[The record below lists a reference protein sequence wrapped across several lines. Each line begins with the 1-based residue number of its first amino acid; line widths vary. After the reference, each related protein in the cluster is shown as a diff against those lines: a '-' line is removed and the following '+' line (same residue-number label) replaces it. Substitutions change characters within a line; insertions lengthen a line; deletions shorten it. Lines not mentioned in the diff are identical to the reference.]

1 MVIKT
6 ASPGVVVQEVDLT
19 RGTSDAI
26 TENVACLAGPFAK
39 GPVDQIIRI
48 SQEVEFVDTFG
59 EPTDENYEYWFSVD
73 NFLEYSGECYVVR
86 VDDAMGGAQ
95 TMRNAHDGV
104 DFDADGNEEVYYVK
118 NEDDY
123 RENFVTDAGIGS
135 LPGKFIA
142 RNPGTWANGIAVA
155 VIDRGADYQNT
166 LDVNYRIDTNGNT
179 STGENFNQTL
189 PSATNVGTYVKVA
202 AEQETIIP
210 PPSFGDVNVRLTTN
224 FDVTIYT
231 PFAGGTAVV
240 ASTGNIDLMVARDE
254 FNNVTAASNSTEN
267 IDVSQP
273 DTFGSADCVVATTTN
288 IDLTSGGLLEVDGVT
303 LTEDQRVLVKNQT
316 DASENGVYLAKDADS
331 WVRAGDASDGSQYTE
346 GSIIKVTSGDS
357 QSEKYQYVG
366 ASNPTVGTD
375 DISFAVYNPLLVN
388 GAPLTVGGFTVVHS
402 TTALF
407 WGQDDPSEN
416 GIWRMTGTGL
426 SSGWARATGATVA
439 ANFTTGK
446 IVENTTTGDYYEQTS
461 ADVVTLGTDA
471 INFAGFTYTPDIDG
485 VVIADGDR
493 VLVKDN
499 TDTTQNGIYVVDE
512 DGAWSRAEDA
522 DSSDEFATAQ
532 GGKTIVVT
540 SGTVGQGTYQY
551 TGDASPTVGTDAIT
565 FASKNYLP
573 AVDGVQ
579 LSGGERVLL
588 SGQID
593 QTENGIYTVTAIGW
607 GRSTDAN
614 DSTNFIN
621 GKTVR
626 VLGGDNNPGDYQ
638 FTHDVDA
645 SGEFELGTDPVLFFS
660 YTPLTLM
667 GKGDRVVEY
676 NADGVATGA
685 FGIVMS
691 YDNGV
696 YKIINLAKDADGLD
710 ILFSEGNAI
719 SKDGGTTATGGITKV
734 EVLGEQ
740 VVYGFGATDANGT
753 PLDKNIVDTIFLPA
767 GLTYEEGKVYG
778 WPAPTATGK
787 ARTPVDGE
795 RVKSDL
801 NTLYQWS
808 SAREQW
814 VVQYTPVSNEDLL
827 FDGQILYQIDE
838 ADDWYQQQIAF
849 DGIPWFRF
857 AGRPGSSPNALDKGS
872 GNDEMH
878 LIVYDSTGDLTGSK
892 GNTLENYY
900 NVSKN
905 SGALTPEGNRNYYIE
920 VVNRTSTL
928 IYANTDVDGPN
939 LEDLNTAINALA
951 PGQKFVSGR
960 VSGYID
966 ATSYVMNGGVDN
978 MNATLGEIQ
987 AGYQKFIDEN
997 VEDLDYVLQGPSMY
1011 TEDDAV
1017 AKANFIISIAEAKKD
1032 CMSFVSPPRYAALE
1046 PLNAEV
1052 ITDSV
1057 VEFADKL
1064 SSSSYAVFDSG
1075 YKYMYDRFNDK
1086 YRYVALNADIAGLLA
1101 ATSFYN
1107 EPWYSPAGL
1116 QRGQIRNV
1124 VKLGYNPSK
1133 EQRDELFSARVNP
1146 VVSFA
1151 GEGTVLY
1158 GDKTAL
1164 TYSSAFDRI
1173 NVRKLFL
1180 ILEREITKISR
1191 NVLFEFN
1198 DPVTRSMFKNNVA
1211 PFLRDVQSR
1220 RGLIDYLVVCD
1231 TSNNTPEVV
1240 DRNEFVADIYIKPNK
1255 SINFVTLNF
1264 IATKTGVT
1272 FAESV
1277 AMFRGAQ
1284 V

>member
-26 TENVACLAGPFAK
+26 TENVACLAGPFQK

-59 EPTDENYEYWFSVD
+59 NPTDENYEYWFSVD
-73 NFLEYSGECYVVR
+73 NFLEYSGEVYVVR

-95 TMRNAHDGV
+95 TMRNAHDGE

-123 RENFVTDAGIGS
+123 RENFTTDAGIGS

-155 VIDRGADYQNT
+155 VIDRGADYQNA
-166 LDVNYRIDTNGNT
+166 LDVNYRLSSNGAT
-179 STGENFNQTL
+179 VTGGSFDQTL
-189 PSATNVGTYVKVA
+189 DSATNVGTYIKVA
-202 AEQETIIP
+202 APQEVITP
-210 PPSFGDVNVRLTTN
+210 PPSFASANVRAVSSY
-224 FDVTIYT
+224 DVTSYEA
-231 PFAGGTAVV
+231 FAGGDVV
-240 ASTGNIDLMVARDE
+240 AASTGEIDLMVARDE
-254 FNNVTAASNSTEN
+254 WAAVQAVSTSTEN
-267 IDVSQP
+267 INVTAPTSLA
-273 DTFGSADCVVATTTN
+273 GDCVVATTAN
-288 IDLTSGGLLEVDGVT
+288 IDLTSGGLLTIDGVA
-303 LTEDQRVLVKNQT
+303 LTEDQRVLVKDQA
-316 DASENGVYLAKDADS
+316 DASENGIYLAKDGAA
-331 WVRAGDASDGSQYTE
+331 WLRAGDLDSSGQFVQGAVVE
-346 GSIIKVTSGDS
+346 VTGGDT
-357 QSEKYQYVG
+357 QSEKYVLVSASNLSVG
-366 ASNPTVGTD
+366 AD
-375 DISFAVYNPLLVN
+375 DVTFAVYNPLLIN

-402 TTALF
+402 TKVLL
-407 WGQDDPSEN
+407 WGQDDQSEN
-416 GIWRMTGTGL
+416 GIWRMTGSGL
-426 SSGWARATGATVA
+426 SSGWARATDASDA
-439 ANFTTGK
+439 SAFTEGK
-446 IVENTTTGDYYEQTS
+446 IVENETDGSYYQQTS
-461 ADVVTLGTDA
+461 ADVVELGTDT
-471 INFAGFTYTPDIDG
+471 ITFAGFTYTPSIDG
-485 VVIADGDR
+485 VDTADGDR

-499 TDTTQNGIYVVDE
+499 ADASQNGIYIVDE
-512 DGAWSRAEDA
+512 DGAWSRATDA
-522 DSSDEFATAQ
+522 DADDEFSGPLGGNMVTAT
-532 GGKTIVVT
+532 GGVT
-540 SGTVGQGTYQY
+540 GQGTYQY
-551 TGDASPTVGTDAIT
+551 TGAAAPNVGVDAINFT
-565 FASKNYLP
+565 LKNYLP

-579 LSGGERVLL
+579 LSNGDRILL
-588 SGQID
+588 TGQTD
-593 QTENGIYTVTAIGW
+593 QTENGIYTVSPTGW
-607 GRSTDAN
+607 TRSTDA
-614 DSTNFIN
+614 STSSQFIN
-621 GKTVR
+621 GKTIEVTA
-626 VLGGDNNPGDYQ
+626 GDQNSGDFQ
-638 FTHDVDA
+638 FTHDDEA
-645 SGEFELGTDPVLFFS
+645 LGAFDLGTDNVIFLA

-667 GKGDRVVEY
+667 GKGDSVTEY
-676 NADGVATGA
+676 DAQGDTTGA
-685 FGIVMS
+685 FGVVMS

-696 YKIINLAKDADGLD
+696 YKIINLSKDADGLD
-710 ILFSEGNAI
+710 ILFTEGNAI
-719 SKDGGTTATGGITKV
+719 SKDGGDTATGAITKV
-734 EVLGEQ
+734 EVLGEH
-740 VVYGFGATDANGT
+740 VIYGFGATDANGV
-753 PLDKNIVDTIFLPA
+753 PLDKNLVDTIFLPA

-778 WPAPTATGK
+778 WPKPTANGK

-795 RVKSDL
+795 RVQSELK
-801 NTLYQWS
+801 TLYQWS
-808 SAREQW
+808 SAKEMW
-814 VVQYTPVSNEDLL
+814 VVQYTPVGNEDLL
-827 FDGQILYQIDE
+827 YDGSVLYQIDS

-872 GNDEMH
+872 GNDELH
-878 LIVYDSTGDLTGSK
+878 LIVYDSTGDITGSK
-892 GNTLENYY
+892 GNTLESYY
-900 NVSKN
+900 SVSKN

-920 VVNRTSTL
+920 VVNRSSQN
-928 IYANTDVDGPN
+928 IYANTDVDGPE
-939 LEDLNTAINALA
+939 LEDLNDSINALA
-951 PGQKFVSGR
+951 PGQKFESGR
-960 VSGYID
+960 MSGYID
-966 ATSYVMNGGVDN
+966 AKSYVLNGGVDN
-978 MNATLGEIQ
+978 MNASLGEIQ
-987 AGYQKFIDEN
+987 AGYQKFVDEN

-1032 CMSFVSPPRYAALE
+1032 CMSFVSPPRYAALD

-1133 EQRDELFSARVNP
+1133 EQRDELYSARVNP